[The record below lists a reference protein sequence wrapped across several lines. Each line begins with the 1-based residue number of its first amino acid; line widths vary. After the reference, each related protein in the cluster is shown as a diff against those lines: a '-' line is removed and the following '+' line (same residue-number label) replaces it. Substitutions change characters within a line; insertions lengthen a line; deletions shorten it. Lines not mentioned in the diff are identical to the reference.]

1 MRRLSRETE
10 VTLILLAGLALLALP
25 GLLYALGWL
34 PR

>member
-10 VTLILLAGLALLALP
+10 VALILLVGLALLALP
-25 GLLYALGWL
+25 GLLYELGWL

>member
-10 VTLILLAGLALLALP
+10 VTLIILVGLTLLALP
-25 GLLYALGWL
+25 GVLYELGWL